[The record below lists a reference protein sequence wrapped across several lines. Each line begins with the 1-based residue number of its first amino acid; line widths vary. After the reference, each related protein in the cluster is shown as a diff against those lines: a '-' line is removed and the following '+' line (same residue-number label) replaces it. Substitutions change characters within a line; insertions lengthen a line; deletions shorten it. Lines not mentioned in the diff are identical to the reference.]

1 MPLPSSSRLLA
12 ATSSLLLVSAC
23 ARTPAPDHAWVAH
36 GGDPGH
42 GQFSPAAQITPENVS
57 RLQVAWTYHTR
68 DARADNRSQI
78 QCNPIVIDGT
88 LYGTSAQ
95 LKVFALDAVTGAER
109 WVFDPYGGAPPGENV
124 HVNRGVTYWTDGTQA
139 RIFSSAGQW
148 LYAIDAATGQRIASF
163 GSDGRVDL
171 KQGLGRDVTAR
182 RVVSTTPGTI
192 YKDLLI
198 ITTSLGEGPAPVAP
212 GHVRAFDVRTGE
224 QRWIF
229 HTIPEPGEAGHET
242 WPPEAWREAGGANS
256 WAGVSVD
263 ADRGLVFVPTGSAAF
278 DFWGGNRHG
287 ANLYANSLVALRAD
301 TGQYAWHFQFVHHDI
316 WDRDLPAAPVL
327 GRLTIDGREV
337 DIVSQAT
344 KMGTVFVFERE
355 TGRPLF
361 PIEEVEA
368 PPSTLK
374 GESTWPTQPR
384 PTRPPA
390 FSRQVY
396 TADMA
401 TNISPEAHAEI
412 SQRIAGARLGHQWEP
427 PSVEGT
433 VIFPGFD
440 GGGEWGGSSFD
451 PSTGWLYING
461 NEMPWLTHM
470 VEIDWSS
477 ETTAVARGRRSYQLN
492 CAACHGV
499 DRKGDAQRVFPA
511 LVGVETRHSREA
523 VDGFI
528 AHGKGTMPAQPALG
542 EQERR
547 DIVAF
552 LFGDTPDASAAASQG
567 ERPAGDIPYAF
578 GGYTRL
584 LDKDGYPGVTPPWGT
599 LNAIDLAK
607 GEIVW
612 QVPLGEF
619 EALTA
624 RGIPP
629 TGTENYGGP
638 VATAGGVVFI
648 AASQDEKFRAFD
660 KRTGQVLWETR
671 LPAGGYATP
680 AVYAING
687 RQFVVIAAGGG
698 KMGTKSGD
706 SYVAFA
712 LPES

>member
-1 MPLPSSSRLLA
+1 MLPRSFSRLLLV
-12 ATSSLLLVSAC
+12 TCTLLVGSAC
-23 ARTPAPDHAWVAH
+23 GRTAAGDHQWTAH

-42 GQFSPAAQITPENVS
+42 GQFSAAAQITPDNVS
-57 RLQVAWTYHTR
+57 QLAVAWTYRTG
-68 DARADNRSQI
+68 DARPDNRSQI
-78 QCNPIVIDGT
+78 QCNPIVVDGS

-95 LKVFALDAVTGAER
+95 LKVFALDAATGAER
-109 WVFDPYGGAPPGENV
+109 WVFDPYAGEPPQENV
-124 HVNRGVTYWTDGTQA
+124 HVNRGVTHWTDGSSA

-163 GSDGRVDL
+163 GTDGRVDL
-171 KQGLGRDVTAR
+171 KQGLGRDVTER

-192 YKDLLI
+192 YGDLLI
-198 ITTSLGEGPAPVAP
+198 VTTSLGEGPAPVAP
-212 GHVRAFDVRTGE
+212 GHIRAYDVRTGQ

-229 HTIPEPGEAGHET
+229 HTIPQPGEPGHET
-242 WPPEAWREAGGANS
+242 WPPDAWERVGGANS

-263 ADRGLVFVPTGSAAF
+263 AERGLVFVPTGSAAF
-278 DFWGGNRHG
+278 DFWGGDRHG
-287 ANLYANSLVALRAD
+287 ANLYANSLLALRAD
-301 TGQYAWHFQFVHHDI
+301 TGQYVWHFQFVHHDVH
-316 WDRDLPAAPVL
+316 DRDLPAAPVL
-327 GRLTIDGREV
+327 GRLTIDGRAV

-355 TGRPLF
+355 TGRPIF
-361 PIEEVEA
+361 PIEERPV
-368 PPSTLK
+368 PQSTLK
-374 GESTWPTQPR
+374 GEQTWPTQPA
-384 PTRPPA
+384 PTRPPPFVRQA
-390 FSRQVY
+390 F
-396 TADMA
+396 TADMV
-401 TNISPEAHAEI
+401 TTISPEAHAEI
-412 SQRIAGARLGHQWEP
+412 SERIRGANMGHTWQP
-427 PSVEGT
+427 PSLEGT

-440 GGGEWGGSSFD
+440 GGAEWGGSSFD

-470 VEIDWSS
+470 VEIDWSR

-492 CAACHGV
+492 CASCHGV
-499 DRKGDAQRVFPA
+499 DRDGDAQKVFPS
-511 LVGVETRHSREA
+511 LIGVETRHARDA
-523 VDGFI
+523 VSEFI
-528 AHGKGTMPAQPALG
+528 AKGKGTMPAQPALSD
-542 EQERR
+542 QERR

-552 LFGDTPDASAAASQG
+552 LFGDTPAPATATAEG
-567 ERPAGDIPYAF
+567 ERPAAHIPYAF

-619 EALTA
+619 EALTK

-660 KRTGQVLWETR
+660 KRTGKMLWETT

-680 AVYAING
+680 AVYTIDG

-706 SYVAFA
+706 AYVAFA
-712 LPES
+712 LPAS